1 MTANVRVELGSS
13 VLWSSGSA
21 VDIAVVSLI
30 SSAGMCVT
38 EDDEVHS
45 FVRIIDVLC
54 LGLFEMSPIKR
65 SGYRLYKGI
74 WDLDVVKFLPFSMSV
89 GCS

>member
-1 MTANVRVELGSS
+1 MVYP
-13 VLWSSGSA
+13 GSA
-21 VDIAVVSLI
+21 VDIAGCVADI
-30 SSAGMCVT
+30 KQRRHMCVT

-54 LGLFEMSPIKR
+54 LGLFIEISPIKR

-74 WDLDVVKFLPFSMSV
+74 WDLDVVKFLPFFP
-89 GCS
+89 